1 MLQKQEEGNISPFLH
16 LFVAAGRHPHDF
28 TEESR
33 KVKAVLNTYLI
44 TYLIDFHISKIQQ
57 TASFANFQLIEVG
70 QRRIACTLAK
80 QLGEVR
86 GRIADL
92 GSHLFYSQPFR
103 NIFFHKMYGGSHNV
117 VRFRIGTDSIAVLL
131 QVAQCAEKMVED
143 GAGIQQ
149 VLVAITHL
157 KRTENLFKQK
167 DAIADARM
175 DTRLDFNRTGAG
187 LCKMGSQAPLEV
199 NPINGP
205 GILLVRLVG
214 MGLTGRQDEILVGT
228 YRESLPPD
236 AEPSRP
242 LSAVDE
248 DILRDGRLTLPE
260 MMPGFRIIAYISDV

>member
-1 MLQKQEEGNISPFLH
+1 
-16 LFVAAGRHPHDF
+16 
-28 TEESR
+28 
-33 KVKAVLNTYLI
+33 
-44 TYLIDFHISKIQQ
+44 
-57 TASFANFQLIEVG
+57 
-70 QRRIACTLAK
+70 
-80 QLGEVR
+80 
-86 GRIADL
+86 
-92 GSHLFYSQPFR
+92 
-103 NIFFHKMYGGSHNV
+103 MYGGSHNV

-131 QVAQCAEKMVED
+131 QVAQCAEKMVEN

-157 KRTENLFKQK
+157 KRTKNLFKQK

-187 LCKMGSQAPLEV
+187 LCKMGSQASLEV